1 MERIHPRSERA
12 TTPAVLRL
20 GISLL
25 VLAVLGVFGNAPA
38 LAQSDVVQPADR
50 TITSFS
56 VEPSNPGADTLCRLR
71 VAIQNAGKETASQ
84 LAFRVEINGVDLTVY
99 GNQLFMYPLPAGKTT
114 EIDLY
119 NFWTTETARPMP
131 ADGKLQIEVSLTEA
145 QWMQISMEDEVE
157 VWQPLGPVNG
167 LPINREI
174 SVSLEK

>member
-1 MERIHPRSERA
+1 MQQIHKEVERA
-12 TTPAVLRL
+12 TTHAVLRPAV
-20 GISLL
+20 SLL
-25 VLAVLGVFGNAPA
+25 VLAVLWVFGNAPA
-38 LAQSDVVQPADR
+38 SAQSEVVQPADL
-50 TITSFS
+50 TITSIS
-56 VEPSNPGADTLCRLR
+56 IEPSDPGADTLCKLR
-71 VAIQNAGKETASQ
+71 IAIQNAGKETASQ
-84 LAFRVEINGVDLTVY
+84 LAFRVEINGVDITVY

-114 EIDLY
+114 DIALY
-119 NFWTTETARPMP
+119 NFWTNEPARPMP